1 MDDYSEQEME
11 RQAHMNT
18 LIDICTGSI
27 CLGLALTAFSGM
39 LTILVIS
46 IFTVLI

>member
-1 MDDYSEQEME
+1 MEEQSEQEME

-27 CLGLALTAFSGM
+27 FLGLAMAALAGVLF
-39 LTILVIS
+39 ILFIS
-46 IFTVLI
+46 IFTVLT